1 MGNKWCRQ
9 GGVVTSGQGREGK
22 REQSEWVVGMMQGS
36 VRKRRACRGWRVAPA
51 SARAWCKPLPQAA
64 CRRCR
69 ADVAAIAVGARGGG
83 GGQGQIYVTM
93 APGRCLPGARARGIT
108 QLAACYATVGP
119 IVPGG
124 TSAGRA
130 HHAPARPPVAVTPA
144 DACLAPTQE
153 ESPNLRLV
161 PCGPQLLAHCPA
173 ARQLGVRITL
183 QPARPGYPHPA
194 HSTGAQSA
202 PQLQCLGGRRAHEGS
217 GPLGTSG
224 WTLPSEG
231 RNAGN
236 PATRARP
243 TAGKPRSAG
252 MGAGHG

>member
-1 MGNKWCRQ
+1 MSRQ
-9 GGVVTSGQGREGK
+9 PVPE
-22 REQSEWVVGMMQGS
+22 
-36 VRKRRACRGWRVAPA
+36 PA
-51 SARAWCKPLPQAA
+51 AS
-64 CRRCR
+64 RCR
-69 ADVAAIAVGARGGG
+69 KPRAVGAVLTLPLSPWGA
-83 GGQGQIYVTM
+83 QGEVGAKARYVTM

-119 IVPGG
+119 TPGPIVPGG
-124 TSAGRA
+124 TSAGCA

-194 HSTGAQSA
+194 HITGAQSA

-231 RNAGN
+231 RNAGT